1 MNQTLALV
9 DTPSNANARAVLGV
23 MVLGAVCLLIDL
35 LVGAR
40 SIDTGTDTYVYAS
53 FFSALS
59 HHGSVATRF
68 EPVFYYLSVLLAS
81 TGMGLN
87 AYQGCLFAV
96 MIGTVVVATRK
107 YYDYLQSDGSYLT
120 FLTASL
126 MFLFLSPVMSNA
138 SINVVRQGLA
148 SLLVFAALLAFHQRQ
163 WRSFVFWGLMA
174 TGFLYSSLLY
184 LIFAPALLFRERTQ
198 RLIAVAAFIAYCSGL
213 TMLLVRVLVPA
224 AYTLVMSYE
233 ALSTYRTGVRLDFAV
248 FSLFWYLLPYV
259 LSSFVHEPARQLIK
273 RGTAVYMVLLLPFF
287 AVGWGSFSNR
297 YLLPSW
303 LSVSLMMAAIVCNSR
318 LLPLRNPLLIRMG
331 LVAAS
336 GVFYFYVSRGL
347 VV

>member
-23 MVLGAVCLLIDL
+23 MVLGAVCLFIDL
-35 LVGAR
+35 VVGAR
-40 SIDTGTDTYVYAS
+40 SIDIGTDTYVYAS

-59 HHGSVATRF
+59 HHGSVVTRF

-107 YYDYLQSDGSYLT
+107 YYDYLDSDGSYLT

-148 SLLVFAALLAFHQRQ
+148 SLLVF
-163 WRSFVFWGLMA
+163 
-174 TGFLYSSLLY
+174 
-184 LIFAPALLFRERTQ
+184 
-198 RLIAVAAFIAYCSGL
+198 
-213 TMLLVRVLVPA
+213 
-224 AYTLVMSYE
+224 
-233 ALSTYRTGVRLDFAV
+233 
-248 FSLFWYLLPYV
+248 
-259 LSSFVHEPARQLIK
+259 
-273 RGTAVYMVLLLPFF
+273 
-287 AVGWGSFSNR
+287 
-297 YLLPSW
+297 
-303 LSVSLMMAAIVCNSR
+303 
-318 LLPLRNPLLIRMG
+318 
-331 LVAAS
+331 
-336 GVFYFYVSRGL
+336 
-347 VV
+347 